1 MKIIELRKHDQYKDE
16 LFLNNYNYMN
26 GDSVIIKAGI
36 SIQNGKI
43 LNKNNRQA
51 EFFGFGENEWRGIST
66 IN

>member
-1 MKIIELRKHDQYKDE
+1 MKLIELRKHDQYKDE

-26 GDSVIIKAGI
+26 GDSIIIKAGI

-43 LNKNNRQA
+43 LNKNSRQA
-51 EFFGFGENEWRGIST
+51 EFFRFSENEWRNIFT